1 MFVGLEAPVTIVI
14 STIIHSYW
22 TYWHQL
28 SYRGGLALYVLLF
41 KSCKILHSSH
51 GTGRHKGRPF
61 RVRCQVLSAPRA
73 PALRAPALRAPAH
86 TAKPAKMADGKATP
100 GQCWV
105 FLLNI

>member
-73 PALRAPALRAPAH
+73 PALRAPAH

-100 GQCWV
+100 GQCRV
-105 FLLNI
+105 YTQF